1 MEVIVCVVFHLG
13 PAHHE
18 EHYQHLIGPSH
29 GAGRPRVQ
37 PQTSHLGMSQGSDKA
52 PNSGSSLVVDG
63 VGLGQRWGPLLG
75 PQAPEGRFS
84 RWR

>member
-1 MEVIVCVVFHLG
+1 MWCLTWAQHTMKSTISIVMAL
-13 PAHHE
+13 
-18 EHYQHLIGPSH
+18 SH
-29 GAGRPRVQ
+29 GVGKARVG

-52 PNSGSSLVVDG
+52 PNSGNSLVVDG
-63 VGLGQRWGPLLG
+63 VGLGQGWGPLLG